1 MSIAG
6 MQSDSCFRAGLS
18 TENAEMPSLPT
29 YALITP
35 ARNEAQLIEQT
46 IQAVVAQS
54 VRPVRW
60 IIVSDGAT
68 DGTDEIVNKYAAQHD
83 WIELVRMP
91 EREDR
96 SFAGKAAAFNA
107 GCARLEGLEYDVVGN
122 LDADITFDD
131 QYFAFLMDKFAA
143 NPQLGVA
150 GTPYREE
157 KMAHDVQFMSPTHVS
172 GACQMFRRECF
183 EEIGGYRP
191 ITSGGIDLIALLS
204 AQAKGWQTWRF
215 DERSCF
221 HHRNV
226 GSGKD
231 AGIFRRLWNRGKK
244 DYLLG
249 SHAGFEIFRAAYQ
262 MKSRPFVIGGVLLLA
277 GYGWS
282 LLTGVERTMPEEL
295 IELRQRDQIERLKDV
310 VRHPLR
316 RNQERIP
323 ATVRS

>member
-1 MSIAG
+1 MSASRILYN
-6 MQSDSCFRAGLS
+6 FVLS
-18 TENAEMPSLPT
+18 LVWTASS
-29 YALITP
+29 IVCV
-35 ARNEAQLIEQT
+35 AQVSST
-46 IQAVVAQS
+46 GVVSGTVFAPDGNPVSGAVVTLSGIDGPAHT
-54 VRPVRW
+54 
-60 IIVSDGAT
+60 VSSAADGSFL
-68 DGTDEIVNKYAAQHD
+68 IK
-83 WIELVRMP
+83 ELP
-91 EREDR
+91 
-96 SFAGKAAAFNA
+96 SGSYTLKAAAA
-107 GCARLEGLEYDVVGN
+107 GFGPHDESPVVVAVGRTTH
-122 LDADITFDD
+122 LSI
-131 QYFAFLMDKFAA
+131 
-143 NPQLGVA
+143 QLGVA

>member
-1 MSIAG
+1 MTV
-6 MQSDSCFRAGLS
+6 R
-18 TENAEMPSLPT
+18 EK
-29 YALITP
+29 P
-35 ARNEAQLIEQT
+35 ANFGVPER
-46 IQAVVAQS
+46 
-54 VRPVRW
+54 R
-60 IIVSDGAT
+60 
-68 DGTDEIVNKYAAQHD
+68 K
-83 WIELVRMP
+83 IELIPFQTRQAAEAASADLKSGKDFLDV
-91 EREDR
+91 
-96 SFAGKAAAFNA
+96 AKAAGFKQPD
-107 GCARLEGLEYDVVGN
+107 LDLGLVSKKEFGE
-122 LDADITFDD
+122 
-131 QYFAFLMDKFAA
+131 KFAA
-143 NPQLGVA
+143 NPKLGVA

-191 ITSGGIDLIALLS
+191 ISSGGIDLIALLS
-204 AQAKGWQTWRF
+204 AQSKGWQTWRF

-231 AGIFRRLWNRGKK
+231 AGIFRRLWSRGKK

-262 MKSRPFVIGGVLLLA
+262 MKSRPFVVGGVLLLA

-282 LLTGVERTMPEEL
+282 LLTGVERTMPQEL
-295 IELRQRDQIERLKDV
+295 IELRQRDQIQRLKDAF
-310 VRHPLR
+310 RHPLR
-316 RNQERIP
+316 RNQERMP